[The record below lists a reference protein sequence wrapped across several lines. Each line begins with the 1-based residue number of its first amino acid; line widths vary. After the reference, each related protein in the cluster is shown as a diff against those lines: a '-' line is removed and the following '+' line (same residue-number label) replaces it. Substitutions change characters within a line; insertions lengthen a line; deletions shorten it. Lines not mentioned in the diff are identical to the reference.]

1 LSTPADRLRRVLF
14 GIGLGL
20 VLGYGGVLGALY
32 LSQSSLIYPAPQLS
46 AGPPQGYRQV
56 RYSTADGLTLSAL
69 YRAPAAGKRTVVFFH
84 GNGDSWEGAAAA
96 NRLPAEAGYGVLL
109 VEYRGYGSNPG
120 KPTEQGLYADG
131 RAALA
136 WLKSDQG
143 TDAGQIVL
151 VGNSLGSG
159 TATQLATE
167 TQVAGLAIISGF
179 MSLPQVVADKLP
191 WVPARLLTRD
201 TYDNQAKMSS
211 VRAPVLLLHGLGDT
225 MIGPA
230 HARALARAK
239 PDAKLVLVP
248 GFGHE
253 LAYSDAS
260 QLALLGWLNRLK

>member
-1 LSTPADRLRRVLF
+1 VLF

-32 LSQSSLIYPAPQLS
+32 LSQSSLIYPAPQL
-46 AGPPQGYRQV
+46 GVRVLQGYHEV
-56 RYSTADGLTLSAL
+56 RYTTADGLTLTAL
-69 YRAPAAGKRTVVFFH
+69 YRAPSPGKYTLLFFH

-96 NRLPAEAGYGVLL
+96 NRLPAEAGFGVLL

-120 KPTEQGLYADG
+120 KPSEQGLYADG

-136 WLKSDQG
+136 WLKSEQG
-143 TDAGQIVL
+143 IDPGQIVL
-151 VGNSLGSG
+151 IGNSLGSG

-167 TQVAGLAIISGF
+167 TRVAGLVIISGF
-179 MSLPQVVADKLP
+179 TNLPQVVADKLP

-201 TYDNQAKMSS
+201 SYNNQAKLSS

-225 MIGPA
+225 MIGPD

-239 PDAKLVLVP
+239 PDARLVLVP

-253 LAYSDAS
+253 LAYSDTS
-260 QLALLGWLNRLK
+260 QIALLGWLNRLR